1 MAWNKE
7 SQKHLHRG
15 TLNSKPVQ
23 MLIDPGCTKT
33 MVSANFIHPDCL
45 DNNKKEKI
53 LCVHG
58 DMMSYPTAEVKL
70 QLGRWSQVAK
80 VVVAPGI

>member
-1 MAWNKE
+1 
-7 SQKHLHRG
+7 
-15 TLNSKPVQ
+15 
-23 MLIDPGCTKT
+23 